1 MEIKDLIVQLSNN
14 PFSPEL
20 NLKIADEYDRIGQ
33 TASAVSFYLRT
44 AEYGYYTHYDHVY
57 ASLLKSAQCFSH
69 QQNRE
74 HTVQN
79 LYYKAIAYLPQ
90 RPEAWFLFSRYFE
103 QNKKWQESYTYAE
116 VGLSLP
122 EVKHKPLPIWVEY
135 PGRYGLT
142 FQKAVAAWWV
152 GRQDESVSLFRE
164 MLKDPTIGHVHLQSI
179 KNNLKNLGHSFDEV
193 DPLEPVIT
201 NYRKFFSDN
210 AGLIVEVGTR
220 DGDDANYLFN
230 KLNASKVIS
239 IDANPVAAYLTR
251 SRYPWMTVIETAAS
265 DKEGTITFHQV
276 NSPNKEIMGTS
287 SIFSKDQSISPSP
300 QEYEGLIQE
309 ITVPTT
315 RMDTLLK
322 DEDSI
327 DVVKIDTEGY
337 TWQVLQG
344 FGDRLKDVKIFHLET
359 EQAPVHEDHVTTE
372 KITEFMEKNGF
383 ALVDSSYEWGW
394 LIQDQVWVNK
404 ALVVKNKECF
414 NNTEVLQT
422 GII

>member
-20 NLKIADEYDRIGQ
+20 NLKIAAEYERIGQ

-79 LYYKAIAYLPQ
+79 LYYKAIAYLPN

-103 QNKKWQESYTYAE
+103 QNQKWQEAYTYAE

-122 EVKHKPLPIWVEY
+122 ATKIKPLPIWVDY

-142 FQKAVAAWWV
+142 FEKAVSAWWV
-152 GRQDESVSLFRE
+152 GRQDESIALFKE
-164 MLKDPTIGHVHLQSI
+164 LLQDKDIDHNHLQTV
-179 KNNLKNLGHSFDEV
+179 KNNLKNLGHSSSDV
-193 DPLEPVIT
+193 DPLEPVVT
-201 NYRKFFSDN
+201 NYRKFFSN
-210 AGLIVEVGTR
+210 TASVIVEVGTR
-220 DGDDANYLFN
+220 DGDDANYLY
-230 KLNASKVIS
+230 KALNGNKVIA
-239 IDANPVAAYLTR
+239 IDANPIAVDLTR
-251 SRYPWMTVIETAAS
+251 SRYPWMDVQYAAAS
-265 DKEGTITFHQV
+265 DKEGSVTFNQV

-287 SIFSKDQSISPSP
+287 SIFSKNQSVSPSP
-300 QEYEGLIQE
+300 QEYEGLINQIE
-309 ITVPTT
+309 VPTT
-315 RMDTLLK
+315 RMDTILK
-322 DEDSI
+322 DQVDI

-344 FGDRLKDVKIFHLET
+344 FGDRLKDVKLFHLET
-359 EQAPVHEDHVTTE
+359 EQSSVHKDHVTTE
-372 KITEFMEKNGF
+372 KVLEFMQENGF
-383 ALVDSSYEWGW
+383 ALVDVSHEWGW

-404 ALVVKNKECF
+404 ALVIKNKECF
-414 NNTEVLQT
+414 TNTELS
-422 GII
+422 